1 MGYWKPKQRKDTR
14 PAKVQLTSWR
24 ELCGLT
30 QEQAA
35 LKLSVAL
42 HTYQG
47 WESGARVPQ
56 ASTSFNLEEQTGIQ
70 WNAWLSA
77 REGWGGVTI

>member
-1 MGYWKPKQRKDTR
+1 MSTPQKKRQDPR
-14 PAKVQLTSWR
+14 PARIRLKHWR

-35 LKLSVAL
+35 LKLSVSL
-42 HTYQG
+42 NTYQG

-56 ASTSFNLEEQTGIQ
+56 ASTSFNVEVQTGIQ

-77 REGWGGVTI
+77 REGWGGVTA